1 LFLDEANSAKLM
13 AADLERIMALP
24 DTIDAEFGK
33 LPPACRSLAR
43 RARVR
48 RQRRPM
54 SYASNIFPKRLHAG
68 ARNEGHR
75 LALPHLA
82 AIGAPVARPS
92 QAFFWVSLLAAMPRV
107 TIARAGELVML
118 PADCAYVL
126 PSPNLSLKLR
136 LQPSGNASAYL
147 LKRKG
152 IVSPG

>member
-24 DTIDAEFGK
+24 DTIDAWFGK
-33 LPPACRSLAR
+33 LPPTGRSLAR

-48 RQRRPM
+48 RKRRPM

-107 TIARAGELVML
+107 TIARAGELMML
-118 PADCAYVL
+118 PVDC
-126 PSPNLSLKLR
+126 S
-136 LQPSGNASAYL
+136 
-147 LKRKG
+147 
-152 IVSPG
+152 